1 MLSGIKSSLFLETAV
16 IPLLNIFSEAIPI
29 QLIIVLLKCFSTDF
43 SRALCAPAAA
53 LATAP
58 KEGKKLRQDVKD
70 FYQDYKE
77 DPQAKFDDLKDTA
90 VNFYD
95 EKSGQLVEFSTEKY
109 NDIREKF
116 DNGDI
121 SAEKAKDFLVAK
133 KDDIKAKI
141 DSGELSKEKVLDF
154 LALTKEKIADKV
166 NDLKG
171 TVTEQAEEVEDDF
184 ELELEQE
191 DLVKKADEI
200 SAKADKLVSEASNQV
215 VETVEKVSDEIA
227 D

>member
-1 MLSGIKSSLFLETAV
+1 MAKKTGFLV
-16 IPLLNIFSEAIPI
+16 GAI
-29 QLIIVLLKCFSTDF
+29 LG
-43 SRALCAPAAA
+43 ALAGAAAA

-77 DPQAKFDDLKDTA
+77 DPKAKFDDLKDTA

-95 EKSGQLVEFSTEKY
+95 EKSGQLVEFSTERY

-141 DSGELSKEKVLDF
+141 
-154 LALTKEKIADKV
+154 
-166 NDLKG
+166 
-171 TVTEQAEEVEDDF
+171 EEVGGSVE
-184 ELELEQE
+184 
-191 DLVKKADEI
+191 VK
-200 SAKADKLVSEASNQV
+200 
-215 VETVEKVSDEIA
+215 
-227 D
+227 